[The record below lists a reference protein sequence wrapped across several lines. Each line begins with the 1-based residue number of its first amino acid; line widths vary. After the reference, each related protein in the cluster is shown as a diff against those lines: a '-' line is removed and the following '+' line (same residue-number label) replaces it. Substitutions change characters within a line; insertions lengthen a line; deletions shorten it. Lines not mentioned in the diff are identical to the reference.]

1 MDLSNADGMSGENKT
16 CKMCTRGTSC
26 MKDRMIAEV
35 RAPPQNRW
43 WLSKVELRPWHT
55 IAWDATP
62 DPSRGYECAQEGYWR
77 KDSHQEVVYRCRLNL
92 CRGEAT
98 ALEQLSGHAVDSNE
112 FDYTLS
118 PAERTVPV
126 ELNTCR
132 TGAAIR
138 IPMRRTILKERTL
151 QCDC

>member
-1 MDLSNADGMSGENKT
+1 M
-16 CKMCTRGTSC
+16 
-26 MKDRMIAEV
+26 
-35 RAPPQNRW
+35 
-43 WLSKVELRPWHT
+43 
-55 IAWDATP
+55 
-62 DPSRGYECAQEGYWR
+62 
-77 KDSHQEVVYRCRLNL
+77 VYRCRLNL

>member
-1 MDLSNADGMSGENKT
+1 VQTVLLSRHLLHEGSHGSRGARSSP
-16 CKMCTRGTSC
+16 TRWQIS
-26 MKDRMIAEV
+26 EV
-35 RAPPQNRW
+35 
-43 WLSKVELRPWHT
+43 KLRPWHT

-98 ALEQLSGHAVDSNE
+98 ALEQLFGHAVDSNE